1 MIYSTLSG
9 QMAIKHPTLPA
20 MVRADG
26 LVLNRVQGS
35 NKSDFRYGY
44 TRGCLDNKRGY
55 YVIRIKGRLFQV
67 HRLVCEVFHPNPE
80 NKPTVDHINRV
91 RTDNRECNLRWA
103 TRHEQNENSGIV
115 LNRMDYGVRW
125 CEDIAQYKKNWVK
138 ANSEHCREYQREY
151 MRKRRAKKKE
161 EQRKATLPED

>member
-1 MIYSTLSG
+1 MICSTISG
-9 QMAIKHPTLPA
+9 QMAIKPPTLPA

-26 LVLNRVQGS
+26 LVLNRIQGS

-67 HRLVCEVFHPNPE
+67 HRLVCESFHTNPE
-80 NKPTVDHINRV
+80 NKPTVDHINRI
-91 RTDNRECNLRWA
+91 RTDNRVCNLRWA

-115 LNRMDYGVRW
+115 LNRMDYGVRR
-125 CEDIAQYKKNWVK
+125 CEDKNQYNKNWRNAHLEK
-138 ANSEHCREYQREY
+138 CREWERNYKREY
-151 MRKRRAKKKE
+151 RKR
-161 EQRKATLPED
+161 KAGM